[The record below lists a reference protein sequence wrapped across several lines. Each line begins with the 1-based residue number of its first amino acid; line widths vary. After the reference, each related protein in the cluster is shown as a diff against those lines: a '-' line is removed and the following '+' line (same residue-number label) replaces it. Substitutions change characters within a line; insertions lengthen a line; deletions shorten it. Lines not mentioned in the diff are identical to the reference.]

1 MEGGGRLKPP
11 GAPGLPWSM
20 GPLHGL
26 SSSANNDGTLSLIN
40 ELAVEDYLKG
50 VLAEEMDRT
59 GRGGAQAGRCGALTP
74 EI

>member
-1 MEGGGRLKPP
+1 
-11 GAPGLPWSM
+11 M

-50 VLAEEMDRT
+50 VLAEEMGRT